1 LCPLWLNKTINLH
14 FFMDSPILIGFA
26 AVVLLL
32 GIIGLMFTPQR
43 LKPYLALGVIIIIS
57 LLTSL
62 PAISAILGK
71 PITEVFHL
79 SGVFSEVTIKID
91 ALSAWFILIINL
103 TVINGTLFG
112 IGYLKPYQ
120 HLKTNLAIHWVFL
133 TLFHSSMLWVCMFEH
148 GLAFLVAWEIMSLSS
163 LVLVIFEYQKKDTLK
178 AGVNYMI
185 QMHVSVA
192 LLTIGFIWLYAV
204 TGSFNFASLTGFF
217 STNGSFWLLVLLL
230 AGFAIKAG
238 FIPFHSWLPHAH
250 PAAPSHVSGIMSGV
264 IVKLGIYGILRVL
277 SNIQSDL
284 IIIGEVILAV
294 SVITAIY
301 GIANAAVKYDYKRM
315 LAYCTIE
322 NIGII
327 GIGIGLG
334 LMGIGFENKPL
345 IILGFSGALLHTL
358 NHSLFK
364 SLLFFSAGSIYQ
376 QTHTRNMDR
385 LGGLIKKM
393 PQTAIFFLI
402 GALAIGGLPP
412 FNGFISEFIIYSGLV
427 KGLTIGNLSQLI
439 LFVLSIAGLA
449 IVGGMSL
456 FTFTKSFGV
465 IFTGSPRQ
473 AQEHSPKEVSLIM
486 RIPQFIIIA
495 VMLSIAIFPS
505 FYFTS
510 LFKIVTALFPSAFI
524 GTPIEIPMITTI
536 SIIGLISLL
545 FIIILASVFTLRWLL
560 SHKRPTSVNSTWGC
574 GYTGSIPK
582 AQYTGLSFTRSFA
595 DILSFLTIEKK
606 NYNKISKTDIFPKKR
621 TFSSYYFDLL
631 EHYVISPLTRGINHS
646 MNYFQFI
653 QNGKIQAYV
662 LYGILFILLIFL
674 CTIFNWI

>member
-1 LCPLWLNKTINLH
+1 
-14 FFMDSPILIGFA
+14 MDSPILIGFA
-26 AVVLLL
+26 AVVLVL
-32 GIIGLMFTPQR
+32 GIVGLIFTPQG
-43 LKPYLALGVIIIIS
+43 LKPYLAFSVILINSI
-57 LLTSL
+57 LTSL
-62 PAISAILGK
+62 PAISAIIGK
-71 PITEVFHL
+71 PIAEIYHL
-79 SGVFSEVTIKID
+79 SGVFSDVTVKID

-112 IGYLKPYQ
+112 IGYLKSYQ

-133 TLFHSSMLWVCMFEH
+133 TIFHSSMLWVCMFEH

-185 QMHVSVA
+185 QMHISVA
-192 LLTIGFIWLYAV
+192 LLTVGFIWLYAV
-204 TGSFNFASLTGFF
+204 TGSFNFSDLTNFF
-217 STNGSFWLLVLLL
+217 SANGNVWLLVLLL

-277 SNIQSDL
+277 SNIQSDY
-284 IIIGEVILAV
+284 IIIGEVILAI

-327 GIGIGLG
+327 GIGIGVG
-334 LMGIGFENKPL
+334 LMGIGYGNKPL

-385 LGGLIKKM
+385 LGGLIKRM
-393 PQTAIFFLI
+393 PQTAILFLI

-412 FNGFISEFIIYSGLV
+412 FNGFISEFMIYSGMV
-427 KGLTIGNLSQLI
+427 QGLTLGNMSQLI
-439 LFVLSIAGLA
+439 LFILSIAGLA

-456 FTFTKSFGV
+456 LTFTKSFGV

-473 AQEHSPKEVSLIM
+473 EHEHQPNEVSLIM
-486 RIPQFIIIA
+486 RLPQFIIVA
-495 VMLSIAIFPS
+495 VMLSVAIFPLL
-505 FYFTS
+505 YFS
-510 LFKIVTALFPSAFI
+510 SVINIVTSTFPSSFS
-524 GTPIEIPMITTI
+524 GSPVEIPMSSTI
-536 SIIGLISLL
+536 SIVGLVSLL
-545 FIIILASVFTLRWLL
+545 FIMILASIFALRWIL
-560 SHKRPTSVNSTWGC
+560 SHKKPTSVENTWGC
-574 GYTGSIPK
+574 GYTGSVPK

-595 DILSFLTIEKK
+595 DLFSFLAIEKK
-606 NYNKISKTDIFPKKR
+606 NYSKISKTDIFPKKR
-621 TFSSYYFDLL
+621 SFSSYYFDLL
-631 EHYVISPLTRGINHS
+631 EHYVIAPLTSRLNYS

-662 LYGILFILLIFL
+662 LYGILFIIMIFL